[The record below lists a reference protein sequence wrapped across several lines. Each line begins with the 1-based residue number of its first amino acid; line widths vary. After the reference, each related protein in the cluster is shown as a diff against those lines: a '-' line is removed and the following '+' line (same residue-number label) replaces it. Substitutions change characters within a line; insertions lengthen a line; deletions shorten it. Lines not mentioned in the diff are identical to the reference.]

1 MYNMKKVT
9 LFATGIIMM
18 SCAQQQKLTYPETAK
33 VDTVDVYFGTEVP
46 DPYRWLENDTSA
58 ATAAWVE
65 AQNKVTNGYLSKIPF
80 RDALLK
86 RLTDVANYEKKYD
99 FE

>member
-18 SCAQQQKLTYPETAK
+18 SCAQQQQKITYPETAK

-46 DPYRWLENDTSA
+46 DP
-58 ATAAWVE
+58 
-65 AQNKVTNGYLSKIPF
+65 
-80 RDALLK
+80 
-86 RLTDVANYEKKYD
+86 
-99 FE
+99 